1 MENTARTGLSHEQ
14 LKTLRDAV
22 EARRDDVLLRLRSL
36 VEQETPSAD
45 RQALD
50 RFAEALADSYQAVGA
65 TVTRY
70 PDPAGTSLLID
81 VAGRPAD
88 KPLLLIGHSD
98 TVWPKG
104 TLQGEVPW
112 KVEGDRIAGPGV
124 FDMKSGLVAIETALA
139 VLRDAGLDHRPLRI
153 VVVADEEVGSP
164 SSRDL
169 LLTAA
174 DGVEAALGFE
184 SPHPDGTLKAGRLGS
199 TRATLTVTGRE
210 AHAALDPE
218 KGVSAIDEL
227 VDQLAALRAL
237 VAGVNARGTGRVL
250 LNVGGLSGGGRA
262 NVVAGRAEA
271 LIGLRF
277 ENPEVEEA
285 VLGPLRRLSP
295 VRSGADVRF
304 RVLTH
309 RPAWTTSTA
318 DATLLQRVSQ
328 VAASCGQQLSGAPA
342 AGAADTNAVGARGI
356 PTLDGFGPRGGGAHA
371 ATEHILFSSLL
382 ERTVLLAALF
392 HSL

>member
-1 MENTARTGLSHEQ
+1 MENTAGNGLSPDQ
-14 LKTLRDAV
+14 LQILRDAV
-22 EARRDDVLLRLRSL
+22 DARRNDVLSRLRSL

-50 RFAEALADSYQAVGA
+50 RFAEALADSYRGETT
-65 TVTRY
+65 TVTRF
-70 PDPAGTSLLID
+70 PDPAGTSLLIE
-81 VAGRPAD
+81 VTGRPD
-88 KPLLLIGHSD
+88 EKPLLLIGHSD

-104 TLQGEVPW
+104 TLQGDVPW
-112 KVEGDRIAGPGV
+112 TEQGDRITGPGV
-124 FDMKSGLVAIETALA
+124 FDMKSGLVAIETALS
-139 VLRDAGLDHRPLRI
+139 VLQDAGLDHRPLRI
-153 VVVADEEVGSP
+153 VVAADEEVGSP

-169 LLTAA
+169 LLKAA
-174 DGVEAALGFE
+174 DGVEAAFGFE
-184 SPHPDGTLKAGRLGS
+184 SPHADGTLKAGRLGS
-199 TRATLTVTGRE
+199 TRATLAVTGRE

-227 VDQLAALRAL
+227 VDQLLALRSL
-237 VAGVNARGTGRVL
+237 VADVNARGLGRVL

-262 NVVAGRAEA
+262 NVVPAQAEA

-277 ENPEVEEA
+277 ENLEVEEA
-285 VLGPLRRLSP
+285 VLGPLRRLFP
-295 VRSGADVRF
+295 VRAGAVVEF

-309 RPAWTTSTA
+309 RPAWTASAA
-318 DATLLQRVSQ
+318 DAALLQRVAR
-328 VAASCGQQLSGAPA
+328 VAAACGQELGGAPA

-371 ATEHILFSSLL
+371 ASEHILFSSLL